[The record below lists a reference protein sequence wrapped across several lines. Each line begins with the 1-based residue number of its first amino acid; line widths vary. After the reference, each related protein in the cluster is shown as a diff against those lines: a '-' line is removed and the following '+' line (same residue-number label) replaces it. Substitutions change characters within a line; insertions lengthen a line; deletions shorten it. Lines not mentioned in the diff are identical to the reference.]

1 MKYLK
6 VWEGAVSGS
15 LGGRDDGYPETK
27 TQVINNIEELISS
40 YDGDATYFK
49 LREIP
54 LKDIKSIVSIYN
66 DLLES

>member
-27 TQVINNIEELISS
+27 AELINSIEELVSS
-40 YDGDATYFK
+40 FDRGATYFK

-54 LKDIKSIVSIYN
+54 LNDIEAVINAYKD
-66 DLLES
+66 LEG

>member
-27 TQVINNIEELISS
+27 AELINSIEELVSS
-40 YDGDATYFK
+40 FDRGATYFK

-54 LKDIKSIVSIYN
+54 MEDIKALIMEYEYMGS
-66 DLLES
+66 

>member
-27 TQVINNIEELISS
+27 AELINSIEELVSS
-40 YDGDATYFK
+40 FDRGATYFK

-54 LKDIKSIVSIYN
+54 LNDIEAVINAYKD
-66 DLLES
+66 LER